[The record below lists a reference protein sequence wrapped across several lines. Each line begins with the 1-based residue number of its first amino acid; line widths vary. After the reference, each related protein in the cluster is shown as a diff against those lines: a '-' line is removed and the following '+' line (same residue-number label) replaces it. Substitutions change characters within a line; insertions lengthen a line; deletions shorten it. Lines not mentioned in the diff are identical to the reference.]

1 MEIRK
6 IENLKIYDEF
16 VENSPYNH
24 YMKNRG
30 WGDFK
35 RTSTIKP
42 IYLGFFKDN
51 NLIGTA
57 LVLHFEQIIP
67 YMYIPT
73 GMCIDY
79 LDTSLLTEA
88 LELLKSF
95 AIDNKCVFLRIDPL
109 VIRVSRD
116 IIGNQIEG
124 VNNEFVSE
132 TFKNCGFKHKGYGYA
147 YDGSWHNRYT
157 LIVDITKDMDTLL
170 SNYTKA
176 KQSVIKRHSLIGV
189 QTRLGKIEELK
200 YLCEFEKELSVTQGF
215 KPHSET
221 YFKEIINC
229 FKDGAKF
236 YITEVNLDTMISAIN
251 NELNSKKYAKDLEAR
266 TSKEKELEQAIS
278 LKNENG
284 NILVIGAGLFIYSNH
299 HSWDLYTYNKKS
311 CGFLKPVDNLHYF
324 VMSNMKNNN
333 VKYYDMCGF
342 SGSTSKN
349 DPYYGLYNYKKSFN
363 PEFIEWIGEFDF
375 VIDKV
380 KFKLFQETKK
390 GFNRIRRKI
399 VSILYKKD

>member
-116 IIGNQIEG
+116 IIGNQIETRPDVRMG
-124 VNNEFVSE
+124 QSSRWPQSNADTRPSSACLADFHIE
-132 TFKNCGFKHKGYGYA
+132 TTAQISPIAPTEVMGLGLVLSVRMRTAYA
-147 YDGSWHNRYT
+147 NASQRTTRPGRRCPAPIDLPSGRHWRVVVDGTSNYDG
-157 LIVDITKDMDTLL
+157 V
-170 SNYTKA
+170 
-176 KQSVIKRHSLIGV
+176 
-189 QTRLGKIEELK
+189 
-200 YLCEFEKELSVTQGF
+200 LCVPCT
-215 KPHSET
+215 
-221 YFKEIINC
+221 
-229 FKDGAKF
+229 
-236 YITEVNLDTMISAIN
+236 
-251 NELNSKKYAKDLEAR
+251 
-266 TSKEKELEQAIS
+266 
-278 LKNENG
+278 
-284 NILVIGAGLFIYSNH
+284 
-299 HSWDLYTYNKKS
+299 
-311 CGFLKPVDNLHYF
+311 
-324 VMSNMKNNN
+324 
-333 VKYYDMCGF
+333 
-342 SGSTSKN
+342 
-349 DPYYGLYNYKKSFN
+349 
-363 PEFIEWIGEFDF
+363 
-375 VIDKV
+375 
-380 KFKLFQETKK
+380 
-390 GFNRIRRKI
+390 
-399 VSILYKKD
+399 VSICWVGVSRSVSARQDTHR